1 MLRQLSAASLN
12 NRLASVS
19 LAWSLACLL
28 SFRIRRPWRGTLL
41 PSTPSTPAE
50 SALQVYVV
58 KWPQGSSLW
67 LTPMRAE
74 GSALVAF
81 GFVQAIM

>member
-1 MLRQLSAASLN
+1 MLRLLSAASLN

-19 LAWSLACLL
+19 LACSAFLSHSAALAWN
-28 SFRIRRPWRGTLL
+28 SSAFDTVRTLH
-41 PSTPSTPAE
+41 
-50 SALQVYVV
+50 VYVV

-67 LTPMRAE
+67 LSPMGAE